1 MTRATRPTPPVVAC
15 DWVLSMV
22 AVISSLA
29 PRRDERI
36 RAADDLTDFLGDFGL
51 PGRVGQAGVRP
62 DQFLGVVGRRLART
76 PAAFGSNSYC
86 GNIPPTGS
94 SVVSSTSSGRIRR
107 ASGVWVSI
115 DTNFV

>member
-62 DQFLGVVGRRLART
+62 DQFLGVIGRRLART
-76 PAAFGSNSYC
+76 PARGKFRSGPLQQRVVNARLD
-86 GNIPPTGS
+86 IP
-94 SVVSSTSSGRIRR
+94 R
-107 ASGVWVSI
+107 
-115 DTNFV
+115 